1 MYNIY
6 VAICQG
12 ITPSHTNKSREA
24 REHYIIS
31 MYFNIYLFI
40 ILYTYIIFSSRFSRT
55 LKFTLSYRVTYL

>member
-6 VAICQG
+6 VVICQG
-12 ITPSHTNKSREA
+12 ITPSHTNNAREA

-31 MYFNIYLFI
+31 TYFNIYLFI

-55 LKFTLSYRVTYL
+55 LKFMLSYRVTYL